1 MKYIILLFCL
11 ACSPN
16 LRTDT
21 AVGASPPEG
30 VSVEKNTE
38 KLRACNG
45 IEKAICLMKRG
56 EFAKAEQVYKSQLY
70 AFREIV
76 TFSIL
81 NRYLLGCPASVIDSM
96 CVKVEVKKISSCFD
110 SYRQW
115 SVDFS
120 TARPKP
126 RTAYGAFGAE
136 IASIIELDDEI
147 AKTMVPLP
155 SGLTFDFKD
164 PKKMKDDKNRFSKWA
179 EFRSAAIRTLVKKLD
194 ALQVKTEL
202 AEALVNIRKGV
213 LAQSFADELRAVPLP
228 MMLLD
233 GNQLTPSM
241 RHDVKSSYCLA
252 TGEKVGELKRV
263 ANENFNRSQPLLK
276 VKLTLN

>member
-1 MKYIILLFCL
+1 
-11 ACSPN
+11 
-16 LRTDT
+16 
-21 AVGASPPEG
+21 
-30 VSVEKNTE
+30 
-38 KLRACNG
+38 
-45 IEKAICLMKRG
+45 
-56 EFAKAEQVYKSQLY
+56 
-70 AFREIV
+70 
-76 TFSIL
+76 
-81 NRYLLGCPASVIDSM
+81 
-96 CVKVEVKKISSCFD
+96 
-110 SYRQW
+110 
-115 SVDFS
+115 
-120 TARPKP
+120 
-126 RTAYGAFGAE
+126 
-136 IASIIELDDEI
+136 
-147 AKTMVPLP
+147 
-155 SGLTFDFKD
+155 
-164 PKKMKDDKNRFSKWA
+164 MKDDKNRFSKWA